1 MPQVCNKRRFLPAK
15 KNNKY
20 TSVKKVFGLFYKDL
34 FLAKRFFIGIGCCA
48 VLFLLEFFF
57 PWLGVIPDL
66 VFWIFVIVVLADIL
80 MLYRVKYGIFAKR
93 HAPERLSNSDENELG
108 IFVENWYPFNVTV
121 GIIDEI
127 PFQFQKRDVWFNTE
141 LNPRQHKMITYLLR
155 PTKRGEY
162 EFGDIRVY
170 VQSPLGLIN
179 RRYNFKQAETLPVY
193 PSFLQMRKYELMAI
207 SNRLSEIGI
216 KKIRRLGHSLEFEQV
231 KNYVPGDDFRTINWK
246 ATARQSNLMTNTYT
260 DEKSQ
265 HVYCIIDKSR
275 AMKMP
280 FNGLSLLDYAI
291 NASLV
296 LSNVAL
302 LKEDKAGLIT
312 VGEKLGAVIPADR
325 RRSQIGKILEVLYK
339 EKTRY
344 LETNMEVVYSTVRKV
359 IKQRSLVVFFT
370 NYESMSAMERQLPF
384 LKRIAKF
391 HLLLVVFFENTEL
404 KKLSEEPA
412 ADVEGIYIKTIAEK
426 FAYDKKLIV
435 KELAKH
441 NIQSILSAPENLTI
455 NTINRYLEIKAK
467 QKI

>member
-1 MPQVCNKRRFLPAK
+1 M
-15 KNNKY
+15 KNII
-20 TSVKKVFGLFYKDL
+20 SLFYRNL
-34 FLAKRFFIGIGCCA
+34 FLTNRLFSCLAGSV
-48 VLFLLEFFF
+48 VLFVLSFFF
-57 PWLGVIPDL
+57 PWMGIIPEL
-66 VFWIFVIVVLADIL
+66 VFWALVVLIIIDII
-80 MLYRVKYGIFAKR
+80 MLYKTSKGVFAKR
-93 HAPERLSNSDENELG
+93 HAPERLSNSDNNELG
-108 IFVENWYPFNVTV
+108 VYIENWYAFNISV

-127 PFQFQKRDVWFNTE
+127 PFQFQKRDVWFKTN
-141 LNPRQHKMITYLLR
+141 LKPRERKLINYTLR

-170 VQSPLGLIN
+170 AKSPLGLIR
-179 RRYNFKQAETLPVY
+179 RRYNFSQAKTLPVY

-207 SNRLSEIGI
+207 SNRLTDIGI
-216 KKIRRLGHSLEFEQV
+216 KKIRRIGHSLEFEQV
-231 KNYVPGDDFRTINWK
+231 KTYVAGDDYRTINWK
-246 ATARQSNLMTNTYT
+246 ATARQSNLMVNSYT

-265 HVYCIIDKSR
+265 HVYCVIDKSR

-280 FNGLSLLDYAI
+280 FEGLSLLDYAI

-312 VGEKLGAVIPADR
+312 VSEKLGAVVPADR
-325 RRSQIGKILEVLYK
+325 RPAHLNKILEVLYK

-344 LETNMEVVYSTVRKV
+344 LETNMELLYSTIRKV
-359 IKQRSLVVFFT
+359 IKQRSLIVFFT
-370 NYESMSAMERQLPF
+370 NYESLNALERQLPF
-384 LKRIAKF
+384 LKRIAKY

-404 KKLSEEPA
+404 KKLSEQPA
-412 ADVEGIYIKTIAEK
+412 DDVEGIYIKTIAEK

-441 NIQSILSAPENLTI
+441 GIQSILSAPQNLTI

-467 QKI
+467 QKL